1 MNRRMQQC
9 IYVPSKL
16 QQSYYICLQVPIF
29 HPSIWT
35 LPITLLSSLLPLP
48 LLPFTGPRNKIK
60 VHSKIS
66 FLLLYPFLLKAE
78 TFFSLL
84 KINSADFC
92 SSEIIILFW
101 IWTRKWFCNSYKVSF
116 HLYLQEEEC
125 LFSCL
130 GFLRSH
136 RIVWLNY
143 FRFTM
148 SIFLILV

>member
-1 MNRRMQQC
+1 MFQANYNKVTISAYRF
-9 IYVPSKL
+9 PSF
-16 QQSYYICLQVPIF
+16 I
-29 HPSIWT
+29 
-35 LPITLLSSLLPLP
+35 
-48 LLPFTGPRNKIK
+48 LPFGLSPSPCFPLFFLC
-60 VHSKIS
+60 HSFPSLVPETKSKYILK

-101 IWTRKWFCNSYKVSF
+101 ISTRKWFCNSYKVSF

-148 SIFLILV
+148 SIFLILVWRVKT